1 MIKKLPK
8 EIFDEIYRQ
17 VPRLCVEVII
27 DTPKGIVLTKRL
39 IPPCVDMWHFPGGTV
54 YMGEKLEEA
63 VSRVANEEIGADVK
77 IKNMIGIIE
86 YPELFNYAIGVAFLC
101 QLKSEKQEF
110 KGSFQA
116 EEIRAFKTIPDNM
129 ILEQKRFLD
138 QNYRYQ

>member
-17 VPRLCVEVII
+17 VPRLCVEVIVE
-27 DTPKGIVLTKRL
+27 TLSGIVLTKRL
-39 IPPCVDMWHFPGGTV
+39 IPPCIGMWHFPGGTV
-54 YMGEKLEEA
+54 YMGEKFEEA
-63 VSRVANEEIGADVK
+63 VSRVANEEIGTDVK
-77 IKNMIGIIE
+77 VKNMIGIIE

-116 EEIRAFKTIPDNM
+116 EEIRVFKTIPGDM
-129 ILEQKRFLD
+129 ILEQKRFLE
-138 QNYRYQ
+138 QNYRCQ

>member
-1 MIKKLPK
+1 M
-8 EIFDEIYRQ
+8 E
-17 VPRLCVEVII
+17 
-27 DTPKGIVLTKRL
+27 
-39 IPPCVDMWHFPGGTV
+39 
-54 YMGEKLEEA
+54 EKLEEA
-63 VSRVANEEIGADVK
+63 VSRVANEEISADVK
-77 IKNMIGIIE
+77 VKNMIGIIE

-138 QNYRYQ
+138 HYIYHTYLKDDKIEYETINGFWSEV